1 MKDSGPLNL
10 SRTKSQLNPH
20 TMLGV
25 GIKPRSQPWE
35 ESALTTVPSPLPHTA
50 YGISYLAFNDLK
62 SNNSE
67 LNM

>member
-35 ESALTTVPSPLPHTA
+35 ESALTTVPSPLPYTA
-50 YGISYLAFNDLK
+50 YSIYIWHLMS
-62 SNNSE
+62 
-67 LNM
+67 